1 MSSNDSAIPILIID
15 DHPVYLD
22 GISFILQSIL
32 GNVQILQAHT
42 GKAAIDLVAGRI
54 DIEWIFLDQQLP
66 DITGLEL
73 LAKFN
78 ELLVAAPVV
87 MMSGSDEIAL
97 VYDAMERGA
106 SGFIHK
112 AFGRAAFE
120 DCLNTIRRGDL
131 YLPLELKAQVEHY
144 RNSVVKS
151 RTALLNQLS
160 DRRRE
165 VLVMM
170 AEGYTNAEMAAALG
184 IAEATV
190 KTHVSALLSI
200 FDVDNRSHCIAEAR
214 KLGLLK

>member
-1 MSSNDSAIPILIID
+1 MPSENNALPILIID
-15 DHPVYLD
+15 DHPIYLD
-22 GISFILQSIL
+22 GISLILQSIL
-32 GNVQILQAHT
+32 GNVDILQANNGHE
-42 GKAAIDLVAGRI
+42 AIEQVSGRI

-66 DITGLEL
+66 DSNGLTL
-73 LAKFN
+73 LKKFN
-78 ELLVAAPVV
+78 DLMISAPIV
-87 MMSGSDEIAL
+87 MMSGNDDIAL
-97 VYDAMERGA
+97 VYEALEAGA

-120 DCLNTIRRGDL
+120 NCLNTIRRGDL
-131 YLPLELKAQVEHY
+131 YLPPEWKGRLEHY
-144 RNSVVKS
+144 RNTVVKARNS
-151 RTALLNQLS
+151 LLNQLS

-165 VLVMM
+165 VLIMM

-214 KLGLLK
+214 KLGLIQ